1 MKGRKNIKTKITNLL
16 WGRSAGRCE
25 FEGCNKLLSVDGSL
39 TQDKDNFAQVAH
51 IVGTRPGAAR
61 WNNHADE
68 LFDDI
73 GNLMLLCPYH
83 HKLIDGENRDKY
95 TVDILKKMKKGHE
108 DRIKTSTSISP
119 NKQSTILIY
128 TPSIGSSNVIVDYN
142 EAAGTLFPDYYPSSS
157 SPIELST
164 QNAVIRDSEPSYWQ
178 YEKENLRQQFIKKV
192 ESLDESE
199 RGNISVFALAPQP
212 LLVYLG
218 TLLGDMN
225 HVTCYQKHREPDTWR
240 WLNDNDDDNDFRL
253 EEPEDKSKK
262 PVLVFAISSQYI
274 INRIR
279 DRYKDASIWIIT
291 CSHPHNDML
300 RSKEQ
305 LSNFGKIVKDTIEK
319 INCAS
324 DNNEI
329 RIHMAMPAALALE
342 LGRVRMPKADK
353 SWVLYDYNKDTGDIE
368 TFTI

>member
-25 FEGCNKLLSVDGSL
+25 FEGCNKLLSVDDSL

-61 WNNHADE
+61 WNIHADE

-73 GNLMLLCPYH
+73 DNLMLLCPSH
-83 HKLIDGENRDKY
+83 HKLIDGDNSTKY
-95 TVDILKKMKKGHE
+95 TVDILQKMKKKHE
-108 DRIKTSTSISP
+108 DRIKIATSISP

-128 TPSIGSSNVIVDYN
+128 TPAIGNHNAIVDYN
-142 EAAGTLFPDYYPSSS
+142 EAAEALFPDCYPSPS

-164 QNAVIRDSEPSYWQ
+164 QNTVIRDSEASYWI
-178 YEKENLRQQFIKKV
+178 YEKENLRQQFVKKV
-192 ESLDESE
+192 ESLNTSE
-199 RGNISVFALAPQP
+199 AGNISVFALAPQP

-240 WLNDNDDDNDFRL
+240 WQDEDERNDFIL
-253 EEPEDKSKK
+253 EEPKDKAKM

-274 INRIR
+274 VNRIKNL
-279 DRYKDASIWIIT
+279 YMDASIWIVT

-305 LSNFGKIVKDTIEK
+305 LSNFGMIVKDTIEK
-319 INCAS
+319 INCS
-324 DNNEI
+324 SNNNEI